1 MPPKKKLPPYLS
13 HQTPAT
19 SAESSNSGAISKLP
33 MKRKGDE
40 NTTEI
45 ATSNREINPSGRIFL
60 SKKVVGSTLHANED
74 EDEDEEEN
82 RDESMDFSKSRIEE
96 VSTSN
101 HGPKSRITNIDLT
114 GDFTSPITSDSSSTF
129 MTYSSK
135 GSDHSISIV
144 GKPCPLAHLKISEES
159 ESVVCALPGF
169 QGHFEGMRCR
179 SYKIFVSDARLEVVL
194 DKHINLIIRVFLTE
208 LAQKPSAYGLNN
220 VVKCSLILLNC
231 LILVY
236 YY

>member
-13 HQTPAT
+13 RRTPAT

-33 MKRKGDE
+33 MKRKVNE

-45 ATSNREINPSGRIFL
+45 ATSNRKINPSGRIFL
-60 SKKVVGSTLHANED
+60 SEKVVGSTFNENED
-74 EDEDEEEN
+74 DDEDEEEN
-82 RDESMDFSKSRIEE
+82 RDESLDFSKSRIEE

-101 HGPKSRITNIDLT
+101 HGPKSRTTNIDLT

-129 MTYSSK
+129 MSYSSK

-144 GKPCPLAHLKISEES
+144 GKPCPLAHLKIGEES
-159 ESVVCALPGF
+159 EAVVCALPGF

-220 VVKCSLILLNC
+220 EVKCSFILLNK
-231 LILVY
+231 LTLVY

>member
-1 MPPKKKLPPYLS
+1 MPPKKQLPPYLS
-13 HQTPAT
+13 RKPPAT
-19 SAESSNSGAISKLP
+19 SAESRNSGAISKLP
-33 MKRKGDE
+33 MKRKGNE
-40 NTTEI
+40 GTTEI
-45 ATSNREINPSGRIFL
+45 ATSNRKINPSGRIFL
-60 SKKVVGSTLHANED
+60 ENVVGSTLHENED
-74 EDEDEEEN
+74 EEEDEEEN
-82 RDESMDFSKSRIEE
+82 RDESMDFSKSRIEDF
-96 VSTSN
+96 STSN

-129 MTYSSK
+129 MAYSSK

>member
-1 MPPKKKLPPYLS
+1 
-13 HQTPAT
+13 
-19 SAESSNSGAISKLP
+19 
-33 MKRKGDE
+33 MKRKGNE
-40 NTTEI
+40 SATEI
-45 ATSNREINPSGRIFL
+45 ATSNRKINPSG
-60 SKKVVGSTLHANED
+60 STLHQNED

-82 RDESMDFSKSRIEE
+82 MDESMDFSS
-96 VSTSN
+96 SN
-101 HGPKSRITNIDLT
+101 HGPKFRTTNIDLT
-114 GDFTSPITSDSSSTF
+114 GDFPSPITSDSSSTL

-220 VVKCSLILLNC
+220 VVKCSFILLNC